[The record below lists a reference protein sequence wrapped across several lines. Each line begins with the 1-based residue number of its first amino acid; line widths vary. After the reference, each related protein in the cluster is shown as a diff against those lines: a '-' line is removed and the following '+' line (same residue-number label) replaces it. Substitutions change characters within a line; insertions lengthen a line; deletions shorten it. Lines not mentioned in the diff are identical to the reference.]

1 MSGVGSG
8 EVITGEGLVLRVP
21 VADDRP
27 RWFELL
33 HDPDNQR
40 YGMPVFVPVPETFE
54 ELDERTAEAA
64 VRFAAVEPGTLV
76 IAAAEDPS
84 HFLGSVGWAFHVP
97 DKLRIAD
104 IGYSVHPD
112 SRGRGVAT
120 RAVRTITRWLS
131 SDPDGPRLA
140 RVQLDHSVENE
151 ASCRVAL
158 AAGFER
164 EGIRRAYLPLRDP
177 EAPGGERRHDVCM
190 HGVSVNA

>member
-1 MSGVGSG
+1 M
-8 EVITGEGLVLRVP
+8 
-21 VADDRP
+21 
-27 RWFELL
+27 L
-33 HDPDNQR
+33 HDRDSLR
-40 YGMPVFVPVPETFE
+40 YGMPAFIPVPETFDQ
-54 ELDERTAEAA
+54 LDERLAEAV

-76 IAAAEDPS
+76 IAAAEDPD
-84 HFLGSVGWAFHVP
+84 HFLGYVGWAFHVP
-97 DKLRIAD
+97 EKLRIAD

-120 RAVRTITRWLS
+120 RAVRTLTRWLS

-177 EAPGGERRHDVCM
+177 DAAGGERRHDVCM
-190 HGVSVNA
+190 HGLAVTALNST